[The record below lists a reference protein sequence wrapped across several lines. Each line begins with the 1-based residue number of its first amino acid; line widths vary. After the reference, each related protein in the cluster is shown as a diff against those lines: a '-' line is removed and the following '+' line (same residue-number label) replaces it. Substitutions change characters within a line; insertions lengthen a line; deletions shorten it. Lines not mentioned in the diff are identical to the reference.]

1 MATVAAPELSV
12 LASPTTSV
20 VTGSASA
27 HSAVRIEGESN
38 SIGRSYSCSAKGAN
52 IVRGLGAQRRALRS
66 KTWDPYAGGKVTP
79 TLESL
84 TLANTHLATASRADF
99 LDYFRNTWALTD
111 VLFSALRDDSVFY
124 MVPDKL
130 RRP

>member
-1 MATVAAPELSV
+1 MSAPELCVS
-12 LASPTTSV
+12 ASPLTSV
-20 VTGSASA
+20 AASA
-27 HSAVRIEGESN
+27 KSSVRIEGGDN

-52 IVRGLGAQRRALRS
+52 VVRGLGASRRALRS
-66 KTWDPYAGGKVTP
+66 KSWDPYAGGKAVP

-84 TLANTHLATASRADF
+84 TLATTHLACASTADF
-99 LDYFRNTWALTD
+99 LAYFRNTWALTD

-124 MVPDKL
+124 MLPDTL